1 MNKEKKTYAEK
12 KYSIQYAPTQG
23 HTDKLKQHS
32 ENITINKMLPELCLV
47 SHTSYNQPQLSQLC
61 FDGFT
66 L

>member
-1 MNKEKKTYAEK
+1 MQKRNTQ
-12 KYSIQYAPTQG
+12 ITVGPTQG

-47 SHTSYNQPQLSQLC
+47 SLTSYNQPQLSQLC